1 MTMNLLKNNLANIK
15 LDVLYFFITNKF
27 IGI

>member
-15 LDVLYFFITNKF
+15 LDVLYFFIINKYL
-27 IGI
+27 GI